1 MIATLAL
8 RQTAN
13 HHRGIPLTASLTGNR
28 SKAGPQPGSRALS
41 FLFQAQSYGFLFI
54 FDQAKQIFLT
64 FFRYFP
70 QKRKAFCSPCACP
83 PQWSANGIHPA
94 YEALASG
101 RIVAVHAG
109 GGKGA
114 EEPLSALS
122 ALALSMANKLI
133 ADIEPLVSPMKKIY
147 HTLPFRIAMTQPKG
161 IVAPLIFYP

>member
-1 MIATLAL
+1 MPRSLCDRLPITI
-8 RQTAN
+8 
-13 HHRGIPLTASLTGNR
+13 GASL
-28 SKAGPQPGSRALS
+28 SRHPSQAIGQRRVRNQVAAPFS

-70 QKRKAFCSPCACP
+70 QKRKAFCSPCAYP
-83 PQWSANGIHPA
+83 PQWSANGVHPA

>member
-1 MIATLAL
+1 MPRSLCDRLPITI
-8 RQTAN
+8 
-13 HHRGIPLTASLTGNR
+13 GASL
-28 SKAGPQPGSRALS
+28 SRHPSQAIGQRRVRNQVAAPFS
-41 FLFQAQSYGFLFI
+41 FLFQAQSYGFLSI

-83 PQWSANGIHPA
+83 PQWSADSIHPA

-101 RIVAVHAG
+101 RIWQFTLAVERDL
-109 GGKGA
+109 K
-114 EEPLSALS
+114 PLSALS
-122 ALALSMANKLI
+122 ALALSMANKLM

>member
-41 FLFQAQSYGFLFI
+41 SLFQAQSYGFLFI
-54 FDQAKQIFLT
+54 FDQAKHFFLT

-83 PQWSANGIHPA
+83 PQWSADGTHPA
-94 YEALASG
+94 HEGLTKG
-101 RIVAVHAG
+101 RIVAVHTG
-109 GGKGA
+109 GGNSLKS
-114 EEPLSALS
+114 PSALS
-122 ALALSMANKLI
+122 ALALSMAGKLM
-133 ADIEPLVSPMKKIY
+133 AGIEPFSV
-147 HTLPFRIAMTQPKG
+147 AG
-161 IVAPLIFYP
+161 I